1 MVCRLNIQCRLGEA
15 FSYAVTD
22 YFSGAVSL
30 PVAEPLAA
38 WMDAAKAPA
47 GMDSP
52 CPASGKGAAPST
64 SEFCLLRSQGS
75 EDGHAKGASRRLL
88 R

>member
-1 MVCRLNIQCRLGEA
+1 MLGARCSTMVCRLNIQCRLGEA

-38 WMDAAKAPA
+38 WMDAAKR
-47 GMDSP
+47 
-52 CPASGKGAAPST
+52 
-64 SEFCLLRSQGS
+64 LQGWI
-75 EDGHAKGASRRLL
+75 HRVSRERQRRRALNQ
-88 R
+88 